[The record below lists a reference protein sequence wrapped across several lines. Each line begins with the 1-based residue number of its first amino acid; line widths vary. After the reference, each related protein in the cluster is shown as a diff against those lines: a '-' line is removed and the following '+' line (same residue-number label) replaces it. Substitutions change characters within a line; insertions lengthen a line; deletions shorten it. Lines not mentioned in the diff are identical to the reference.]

1 MLYITDSLRVFS
13 LFQVCPTLNLAALYR
28 HAHCSIVISRDK
40 ARKGG
45 GGILPDMGHIGM
57 CRCEGYGFQAVY
69 SRIGYI
75 NQSAWV

>member
-28 HAHCSIVISRDK
+28 HARCSIVISRDK

-45 GGILPDMGHIGM
+45 GGG
-57 CRCEGYGFQAVY
+57 A
-69 SRIGYI
+69 
-75 NQSAWV
+75 